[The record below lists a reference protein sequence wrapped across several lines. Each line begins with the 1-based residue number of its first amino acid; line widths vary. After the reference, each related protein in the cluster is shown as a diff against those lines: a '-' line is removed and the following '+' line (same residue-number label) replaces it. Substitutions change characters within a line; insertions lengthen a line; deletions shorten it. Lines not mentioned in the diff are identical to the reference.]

1 MYAPYGPFF
10 ALIAERLPR
19 NVAAQVTAM
28 VNACGALGS
37 FAGSYAVGLLQARTG
52 NPRAGFLLMSLSV
65 LVSALLIVVLPK
77 PAARSDIGEVGPRNA
92 FAAE

>member
-10 ALIAERLPR
+10 AMIAERLPR
-19 NVAAQVTAM
+19 NVAAEVTAM

-52 NPRAGFLLMSLSV
+52 NPRAGFLLMSIAV
-65 LVSALLIVVLPK
+65 LISALLILLLPK
-77 PAARSDIGEVGPRNA
+77 ASGNQTGPGIEPGAATVYE
-92 FAAE
+92 